1 MSLQPENILPDEL
14 FIDLDRSGPVPL
26 YFQISTRIERAIRE
40 EKLPAGARLENEIS
54 LANRLGMSRP
64 TIRRAIQELVDKGLL
79 VRRRGI
85 GTQVVHGKVTRNVE
99 LTSLYDDLERSGQKP
114 VTKVLSTEIGKADA
128 QVAEHLNVPVGSP
141 VLHIKRLRSA
151 DGVPISVLENYL
163 PEDFTDL
170 DLGQLSKHGLYQM
183 LRARGVTIRVAKQ
196 HIGARGASANESE
209 LLDVSRGGAVLTME
223 RTAFDQSG
231 KAVEWGTHC
240 YRPDLYSFEVTLV
253 DR

>member
-1 MSLQPENILPDEL
+1 MSLQPESILPDEL

-26 YFQISTRIERAIRE
+26 YFQISRRIEQAIHE
-40 EKLPAGARLENEIS
+40 EKLPAGSRLENEIS

-99 LTSLYDDLERSGQKP
+99 LTSLYEDLERAGQKP

-128 QVAEHLNVPVGSP
+128 QVAEQLNVPVGSP

-151 DGVPISVLENYL
+151 DGVPISILENYL
-163 PEDFTDL
+163 PEEFTDL

-183 LRARGVTIRVAKQ
+183 MRARGVTIRVAKQ
-196 HIGARGASANESE
+196 RIGARAASATESE

>member
-1 MSLQPENILPDEL
+1 MSLQPESILPDEL

-26 YFQISTRIERAIRE
+26 YFQISTRIEKAIRE
-40 EKLPAGARLENEIS
+40 EQLPAGSRLENEIS

-99 LTSLYDDLERSGQKP
+99 LTSLFEDLERAGQKP
-114 VTKVLSTEIGKADA
+114 VTKLLSAEIAKADGQMA
-128 QVAEHLNVPVGSP
+128 DHLGVATGSP

-151 DGVPISVLENYL
+151 DGVPISILENYL
-163 PEDFTDL
+163 PEEFTDL
-170 DLGQLSKHGLYQM
+170 DLGQLGRHGLYQL
-183 LRARGVTIRVAKQ
+183 LRARGVNIRVAKQ
-196 HIGARGASANESE
+196 RIGARAANSTESE
-209 LLDVSRGGAVLTME
+209 LLDVSRGGSLLTME

-231 KAVEWGTHC
+231 RAIEWGTHV

>member
-1 MSLQPENILPDEL
+1 MSLQAESILPDEL

-26 YFQISTRIERAIRE
+26 YFQISTRIEKAIRDE
-40 EKLPAGARLENEIS
+40 QLPAGARLENEIS

-99 LTSLYDDLERSGQKP
+99 LTSLFEDLERAGQKP
-114 VTKVLSTEIGKADA
+114 VTKLLSAEIGKADHA
-128 QVAEHLNVPVGSP
+128 SAEHLGVKVGSP

-151 DGVPISVLENYL
+151 DGVPISILENTL
-163 PEDFTDL
+163 PEEFTDL
-170 DLGQLSKHGLYQM
+170 DLGQLSRHGLYQM
-183 LRARGVTIRVAKQ
+183 LRSRGVTIRVAKQ
-196 HIGARGASANESE
+196 RIGARSASAAEAE
-209 LLDVSRGGAVLTME
+209 LLDVSKGGSLLTME

-231 KAVEWGTHC
+231 RAIEWGTHV